1 MIKGM
6 AKPRIMFVHGMDER
20 TPDIES
26 LAEET
31 PAPTEDEGL
40 SYKFSQK
47 LSMHLTIVS
56 YVSILYNKLY
66 NLKFYNIDN
75 IKYMMHCC
83 PH

>member
-31 PAPTEDEGL
+31 PVSTEDEGL
-40 SYKFSQK
+40 SNKFSQT
-47 LSMHLTIVS
+47 LSLHYTSFSLICF
-56 YVSILYNKLY
+56 LLDKLY
-66 NLKFYNIDN
+66 NLFCNIDN
-75 IKYMMHCC
+75 I
-83 PH
+83 

>member
-1 MIKGM
+1 M

-47 LSMHLTIVS
+47 LSMHLTSFICFNSVRQIV
-56 YVSILYNKLY
+56 
-66 NLKFYNIDN
+66 KFYNIDN

>member
-1 MIKGM
+1 M

-47 LSMHLTIVS
+47 LSSMHLTSFICFNSVRQIVQFE
-56 YVSILYNKLY
+56 IL
-66 NLKFYNIDN
+66 
-75 IKYMMHCC
+75 
-83 PH
+83 

>member
-47 LSMHLTIVS
+47 LSMQI
-56 YVSILYNKLY
+56 
-66 NLKFYNIDN
+66 FD
-75 IKYMMHCC
+75 
-83 PH
+83 

>member
-1 MIKGM
+1 M

-47 LSMHLTIVS
+47 LSMHLTSFICFNSVR
-56 YVSILYNKLY
+56 
-66 NLKFYNIDN
+66 
-75 IKYMMHCC
+75 
-83 PH
+83 

>member
-40 SYKFSQK
+40 AVIQVLSKTIYAFDKFHMFQ
-47 LSMHLTIVS
+47 
-56 YVSILYNKLY
+56 
-66 NLKFYNIDN
+66 F
-75 IKYMMHCC
+75 C
-83 PH
+83 